1 MGSFTFEHPVAFA
14 LIPLFL
20 LCLKWCRPR
29 YESIWFP
36 GSDRLH
42 TISRSRSRLHALA
55 KTATFSLLVTALASP
70 VVTNEIV
77 IERQKGYEISL
88 ILDASG
94 SMAQNNKFGIVKD
107 IVTRFVKARK
117 HDKIGLTIFAD
128 FAYVAVPLTYD
139 KTSLLRLLEKVE
151 VGIAGTRRTALYEA
165 LFMSTKLFR
174 DSNAK
179 NKIAIL
185 LTDGIDNAGTVP
197 LEVAINTA
205 KKYGIKVYTIGIG
218 GRGDYNP
225 YVLRKIAKETG
236 GKFFEADTVQKLE
249 KVYET
254 IDRLEK
260 SEIEGNRYVKKR
272 YYYAWPLGTALLLIL
287 LSTLGLRFPIR
298 RERRADR

>member
-1 MGSFTFEHPVAFA
+1 MGSLTFEHPEAFL
-14 LIPLFL
+14 LIFLFL
-20 LCLKWCRPR
+20 ACLKWCRPR
-29 YESIWFP
+29 FESVWFP
-36 GSDRLH
+36 GSDRLGR
-42 TISRSRSRLHALA
+42 IGSRRSSF
-55 KTATFSLLVTALASP
+55 KTLLKIVTFTLLVTALASP
-70 VVTNEIV
+70 VVENEIV
-77 IERQKGYEISL
+77 IQRDRGYEISL

-94 SMAQNNKFGIVKD
+94 SMAQNNKFGIVKE

-117 HDKIGLTIFAD
+117 HDKLGLTIFAD

-139 KTSLLRLLEKVE
+139 KASLLRLLEKVE

-174 DSNAK
+174 DSKAK

-225 YVLRKIAKETG
+225 YVLEKIAKETG
-236 GKFFEADTVQKLE
+236 GKFFEADTVEKLE

-254 IDRLEK
+254 IDALEK
-260 SEIEGNRYVKKR
+260 SEIKGNRYVKKS
-272 YYYAWPLGTALLLIL
+272 YYYAWPLGAALLLMLPLIF
-287 LSTLGLRFPIR
+287 SGSVQLRVR
-298 RERRADR
+298 RGGE